1 MMLPSAIH
9 GAMHTGYNMP
19 NGAGNATNM
28 PNVAPP
34 NGAGN
39 MHSFYG
45 ANMLDLVSED
55 EKEILKKTLVS
66 LYTDRIFPEEKTVKA
81 RLQVYKASGS
91 VLQNF
96 VSYYRSMDL
105 YRVTTN
111 VFEPFWIHAK
121 RVQCAIV

>member
-1 MMLPSAIH
+1 
-9 GAMHTGYNMP
+9 
-19 NGAGNATNM
+19 M